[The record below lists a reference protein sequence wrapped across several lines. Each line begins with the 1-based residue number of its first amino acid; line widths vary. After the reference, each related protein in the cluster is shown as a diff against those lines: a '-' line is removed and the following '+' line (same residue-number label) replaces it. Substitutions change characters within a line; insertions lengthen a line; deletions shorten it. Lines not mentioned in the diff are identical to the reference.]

1 MKNITGIIAGAVVAY
16 LLLSWMQKAMPAS
29 ASQEMVWVNGQLVP
43 LDSLFQ
49 VSGVT
54 TMGSQGI

>member
-1 MKNITGIIAGAVVAY
+1 MGAVVAY

-43 LDSLFQ
+43 LDSLFK